1 MADPLKHRRVPPHK
15 ILTKAQGRM
24 VMKNNHVA
32 DIETLPKIR
41 YSDAVLLRMREEGQ
55 AMEVGDIVQ
64 IEREDLVAGTA
75 LTWRVIID
83 E

>member
-1 MADPLKHRRVPPHK
+1 
-15 ILTKAQGRM
+15 M
-24 VMKNNHVA
+24 VMKNNHVD
-32 DIETLPKIR
+32 DIETMPKIR